1 MTNSRFLLALAGACL
16 VAQKLPA
23 QACLAA
29 PRSANGWIGA
39 RVARTSDH
47 ENLFGMDAGGRI
59 SGGVTIRAQGDHV
72 AFDDLT
78 PNRNRGLLGVVVG
91 SRSSNLP
98 VCFTASAM
106 ITKLGDLTVLTLP
119 IGIAAGWEVPFQ
131 GKGGRSSWT
140 SYVEPRLAYRR
151 ATLKGF
157 HDTSAPFSMLG
168 GSGFNLGRMYAGADV
183 EWLPSESH
191 SWSVGLRAAVG
202 F

>member
-1 MTNSRFLLALAGACL
+1 MTISRPLLALAAALL
-16 VAQKLPA
+16 VPHLLPA

-29 PRSANGWIGA
+29 PRTAPGWVGA

-47 ENLFGMDAGGRI
+47 ENLFGADAGFRVG
-59 SGGVTIRAQGDHV
+59 SSVTIRAQGDHV
-72 AFDDLT
+72 AFDDQT
-78 PNRNRGLLGVVVG
+78 PNRNRGLVGVVLG
-91 SRSSNLP
+91 SRSSKLP

-106 ITKLGDLTVLTLP
+106 LTKLGDLSVLTLP
-119 IGIAAGWEVPFQ
+119 VGIAAGWEVPFQ
-131 GKGGRSSWT
+131 GKGRSSWT